1 MSKND
6 CRDNWR
12 GVATSLAHVL
22 TRPPMGLTAEL
33 VVIDY
38 ETFSKIHD
46 CRDRQGQT
54 IAQIARALSL
64 DRRTVAT
71 WAARSR
77 FEPRRS
83 RPRRSVLD
91 PFKLRIMRMLDSDP
105 CSAQK
110 IFHRLRKE
118 GYRGGVTIL
127 REYVSGI
134 RPPKLPVSKKSA
146 DHRSVGAGP
155 KPPQHERSRRRA
167 TSTYTL
173 RIERTVHPTSR
184 IAVVSASGG
193 QTYLASANPPIAEM
207 NVQPHWSREFT
218 VLGRHTL
225 EQLNEIILHI
235 LGWKRD
241 HLYEF
246 RFADRVHA
254 HLVFL
259 DEDTLFVDD
268 ENPCASCDIPIR
280 HLGISTGDVF
290 AYIFDFGDYHN
301 FRITVRDIRPTRIAE
316 IVPALLFAQGKNI
329 IQHPDS
335 MRPSEARVF
344 RNRPPQSSRHNRPA
358 IGTASGLSELRMDW
372 C

>member
-1 MSKND
+1 LHEAA
-6 CRDNWR
+6 R
-12 GVATSLAHVL
+12 VPHPLAYQAE
-22 TRPPMGLTAEL
+22 RCLTAES

-38 ETFSKIHD
+38 EKFSKIHD
-46 CRDRQGQT
+46 CHDRQGLT
-54 IAQIARALSL
+54 IAQTARALDL
-64 DRRTVAT
+64 HRNTVAT

-83 RPRRSVLD
+83 RPRGSVLD
-91 PFKLRIMRMLDSDP
+91 PFKPRITRMLDSDP

-110 IFHRLRKE
+110 IFQRLRKE

-127 REYVSGI
+127 RDYVRGI
-134 RPPKLPVSKKSA
+134 RPIKPPVYKKPI
-146 DHRSVGAGP
+146 DHRSVGAEP
-155 KPPQHERSRRRA
+155 KTSQHEGPRRRA
-167 TSTYTL
+167 SRTYTL
-173 RIERTVHPTSR
+173 RIEHTMHPTS
-184 IAVVSASGG
+184 INVVSANSKPS
-193 QTYLASANPPIAEM
+193 YLASTNPSITEM
-207 NVQPHWSREFT
+207 NVQPNWSREFT

-235 LGWKRD
+235 LGWERD

-246 RFADRVHA
+246 RFADRVYA

-259 DEDTLFVDD
+259 DDDTLFVDD

-280 HLGISTGDVF
+280 HLGISVGDVF
-290 AYIFDFGDYHN
+290 AYIFDFGDYHQ
-301 FRITVRDIRPTRIAE
+301 FCITVRDIRPTRVAE

-344 RNRPPQSSRHNRPA
+344 RNRPPTVVPPQPARDRHRVRF
-358 IGTASGLSELRMDW
+358 IRVKDGLVLSDCL
-372 C
+372 